1 MEKTYTQSELDDIVT
16 KEIRK
21 AIEHRATWMYLLLKE
36 AQDRGLDWNDFARP
50 AIHATGCLSGQNR
63 REKMEYPHSLAEF
76 KTVFAAGTSRKVFEM
91 EVLAGDEEGYHLD
104 FHYCPLVSAWEKL
117 GASPE
122 EIEQLCDIAM
132 EGDRG
137 MADQFPAIEFSLGKT
152 IAQGYE
158 VCEIRFD
165 KKSVNGGKSGED
177 QA

>member
-1 MEKTYTQSELDDIVT
+1 MPETYTHEEHSKILVTEL
-16 KEIRK
+16 RK

-36 AQDRGLDWNDFARP
+36 ARDRGLDWDDFARP
-50 AIHATGCLSGQNR
+50 AIHQTGCLGGQER
-63 REKMEYPHSLAEF
+63 RERMGDPDSLVEF
-76 KTVFAAGTSRKVFEM
+76 RDVFPSETSQKVFEM
-91 EVLAGDEEGYHLD
+91 EILDTGEDQFHLD

-137 MADQFPAIEFSLGKT
+137 MAEQFPAFEFSLGKT
-152 IAQGYE
+152 IAEGHA

-165 KKSVNGGKSGED
+165 RKDSK
-177 QA
+177 

>member
-1 MEKTYTQSELDDIVT
+1 MEKTYSQAEHDQQVISEV
-16 KEIRK
+16 RK

-36 AQDRGLDWNDFARP
+36 ARERGLDWDDFARP
-50 AIHATGCLSGQNR
+50 AIRATGCLGGKKR
-63 REKMEYPHSLAEF
+63 REKMENPQSMKEF
-76 KTVFAAGTSRKVFEM
+76 TTVFGGGISRKVFEM
-91 EVLAGDEEGYHLD
+91 EVLAADEEKYYLD

-137 MADQFPAIEFSLGKT
+137 IADEFSAFEFSLGKT
-152 IAQGYE
+152 IAGGHS

-165 KKSVNGGKSGED
+165 KVVSSE
-177 QA
+177 